1 MFQELHAHLNGS
13 LSEETFEKLIKLR
26 NSQNSGDNFND
37 DLSNY
42 RCFGNEFTMEAC
54 FEKFKLAHALV
65 DSVEAVKLATEQVIK
80 EFSQENVILLELRST
95 PRKTD
100 TMTKEECVQTIINT
114 IM

>member
-1 MFQELHAHLNGS
+1 MNGS
-13 LSEETFEKLIKLR
+13 LSEETFEKLIRLR
-26 NSQNSGDNFND
+26 NSQHSGDSFND

-42 RCFGNEFTMEAC
+42 RCFKDDFTMEAC

-100 TMTKEECVQTIINT
+100 TMTKDECLQAIINT